1 MITPNNLKQEAL
13 SILGELPY
21 TFIAIAN
28 ADSKHKNE
36 ALKHF
41 IESLRDVHHW
51 IAEAFGEPRPVNIGV
66 MQMCDDLTRWSDV
79 WTWHPYSEWW
89 VSQLRHV
96 NHIGTEAA
104 S

>member
-1 MITPNNLKQEAL
+1 MTLTPNNLKSEAL
-13 SILGELPY
+13 STLGEIPY
-21 TFIAIAN
+21 TFIALAN
-28 ADSKHKNE
+28 AQSTQAVRD
-36 ALKHF
+36 HF
-41 IESLRDVHHW
+41 IRSLRDVHRW

-79 WTWHPYSEWW
+79 WTWHPFAEQW

>member
-1 MITPNNLKQEAL
+1 MTTTTPNNLKSEAL
-13 SILGELPY
+13 SILVEIPH
-21 TFIAIAN
+21 TFIALAN
-28 ADSKHKNE
+28 ADSKHKQ
-36 ALKHF
+36 HF
-41 IESLRDVHHW
+41 INSLRDVHHW

-79 WTWHPYSEWW
+79 WTWHPFAEQW